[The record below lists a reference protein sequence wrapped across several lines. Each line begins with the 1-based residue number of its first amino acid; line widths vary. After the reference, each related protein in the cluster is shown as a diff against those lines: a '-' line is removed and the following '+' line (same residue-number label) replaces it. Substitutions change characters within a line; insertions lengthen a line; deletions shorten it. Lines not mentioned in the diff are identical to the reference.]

1 MRGREQDFS
10 MKSAADLSLDA
21 SEMQAAWKESIVIE
35 DIDGLSSALAD
46 DKNKPLSTHT
56 TDGSC
61 IYRCESKGLAVLSS
75 KFNYKVRIY

>member
-1 MRGREQDFS
+1 MA
-10 MKSAADLSLDA
+10 M
-21 SEMQAAWKESIVIE
+21 KESIVIE

-56 TDGSC
+56 TDGSR

-75 KFNYKVRIY
+75 KFNYEVRYKFSQYLLDPLKYSAKLCAYLD